1 MQSASFVSYF
11 SSYFSSSA
19 SQGFLPTL
27 AAFPTSH
34 ANSSGCLCFCISSS
48 VLSVS
53 SLSTWRRAWLVGG
66 EAGWAVVKL
75 QGLGDSRP
83 GRGFYTY
90 QKVLKANICLTH
102 KVIVRACGFWVVM
115 RVVNYRLSTDVCQL
129 NELIHRHLSLH
140 SP

>member
-1 MQSASFVSYF
+1 MYLTSALISLHQRLRVFFPLSLLFPPLTLIPPGVCVS
-11 SSYFSSSA
+11 A
-19 SQGFLPTL
+19 FLHL
-27 AAFPTSH
+27 C
-34 ANSSGCLCFCISSS
+34 CLCPP
-48 VLSVS
+48 LA
-53 SLSTWRRAWLVGG
+53 LGAWFVGG

-75 QGLGDSRP
+75 QGSGDSRP
-83 GRGFYTY
+83 GRGFYMY
-90 QKVLKANICLTH
+90 QKVLKANVCLTR